1 MKKWINAIKRN
12 YELEEKLSE
21 LNHRII
27 DLGGSN
33 IDKDKRIKELRSD
46 VNKEFSQRTEI
57 ETKYNKLK
65 KEAID
70 FYKNDLLMIS
80 MKIIFKLLKEEKP
93 TNALLQQQALAQQ
106 ALARVQ
112 QESLFNR
119 QSFTGGMFG

>member
-12 YELEEKLSE
+12 SELEKKLSE
-21 LNHRII
+21 LSHRIN
-27 DLGGSN
+27 DLEVSV
-33 IDKDKRIKELRSD
+33 ITLRSD

-70 FYKNDLLMIS
+70 FYKNDLLMSS

-106 ALARVQ
+106 GLARVQ

-119 QSFTGGMFG
+119 QSFTGGMFKHL